1 MTRSCTGYSTEITI
15 AFSDNGEELAML
27 SNLVAIRKPILYVL
41 DKCVEYKSHFGTF
54 GAGFLVGW
62 YLFH

>member
-1 MTRSCTGYSTEITI
+1 
-15 AFSDNGEELAML
+15 ML
-27 SNLVAIRKPILYVL
+27 SKLVAIRKPILYVL

-54 GAGFLVGW
+54 GAGLLVGW